1 MVDDAKERLYMKD
14 LYCSYYTESDE
25 ITSYM
30 ISKLNIKDNDIILE
44 PSAGEGIFIDGI
56 INQQKNIQIDA
67 LDINE
72 KAVNI
77 LKKKYWDM
85 PNVKVRLTD
94 TLLDRQLDMYADSYG
109 LKLPIRWK
117 IKNLIIY
124 RITVAI
130 MIK

>member
-56 INQQKNIQIDA
+56 INQQ
-67 LDINE
+67 
-72 KAVNI
+72 
-77 LKKKYWDM
+77 
-85 PNVKVRLTD
+85 TD
-94 TLLDRQLDMYADSYG
+94 SCG